1 MARSKNGSIVVYQV
15 QSNDSNNNINNNNIN
30 NNNNNKR
37 RNTLTKHKYNRAEF
51 I

>member
-1 MARSKNGSIVVYQV
+1 MARSRNGSMVVYQV
-15 QSNDSNNNINNNNIN
+15 QSNDSNNNNNN

-37 RNTLTKHKYNRAEF
+37 RNTLAKHKYNRAEF